1 MLDVILLIVIF
12 VGLNYLAWYLIDKGK
27 I

>member
-1 MLDVILLIVIF
+1 MFDVILLIVIF